1 MNIFVWCSILS
12 KLCCKLTLFTD
23 YSCSFCIA
31 INSQHMEF
39 IKNIMTSLADA
50 HGLIHSAPI
59 LPTRMHDTFV
69 YKLKQARVA
78 LSIILS
84 RCLCLKG
91 HMLKIEDFF
100 LPVSSW
106 FSQLIPHIF
115 LPTISLLH
123 KFYLFISTSILSI
136 HAMQQTDHLCM

>member
-50 HGLIHSAPI
+50 RGLIHSAPI

-69 YKLKQARVA
+69 YKLKQARVEINA
-78 LSIILS
+78 LTIILSNKS

-106 FSQLIPHIF
+106 FSQINSIHIF
-115 LPTISLLH
+115 ANY
-123 KFYLFISTSILSI
+123 FSTS
-136 HAMQQTDHLCM
+136 